1 MIRKILILKEEGCIW
16 TYFIEDG
23 DIVEIHPS
31 PLRESTEPQ
40 VMLGNIYIGKVQ
52 NIAANI
58 GAAFVDI
65 GGVNCYYDMSQAA
78 HAVFTNKSGKKPL
91 CIGDE
96 LLVQISREA
105 LKTKAPTVSS
115 NISLTGRYAVLTS
128 GNTRIGVSS
137 KLPKA
142 LRESY
147 KEKLQDWKSDDY
159 GIIVRT
165 NAKEVPLDTVL
176 QEITQLREKF
186 FRLKKTA
193 SSRTCYSC
201 LYSAAKPY
209 LRDLKNVYAEGLS
222 EILVEDHILYEEI
235 LEYLKREQP
244 EFLEKVRLYD
254 EPAYSL
260 SKLYSTETVLEH
272 ALREHVWL
280 KHGGYLIIQPTE
292 ALTVIDVNSGKC
304 VSKKQKADDFLK
316 MNLEAAKEIA
326 KQIRLRNLS
335 GIIIV
340 DFINLEKPEETQKL
354 LTEFRK
360 MLSRDPVQ
368 TTLVDVTGLQLV
380 EITRKKIRKPLHEYW
395 NSQHE
400 VLQEKRFGQ

>member
-31 PLRESTEPQ
+31 PLQESKGPQ
-40 VMLGNIYIGKVQ
+40 AMLGNIYIGKVQ

-65 GGVNCYYDMSQAA
+65 GGINCYYDMSQAA
-78 HAVFTNKSGKKPL
+78 RAIFTNKAGTKPL
-91 CIGDE
+91 CVGDE
-96 LLVQISREA
+96 LLVQVSREA
-105 LKTKAPTVSS
+105 VKTKAPTVSS

-137 KLPKA
+137 KFPKA

-176 QEITQLREKF
+176 QEIAQLKERFLQLRQM
-186 FRLKKTA
+186 A

-201 LYSAAKPY
+201 LYAAARPY
-209 LRDLKNVYAEGLS
+209 LTDLKNVYAEGLS
-222 EILVEDHILYEEI
+222 EILVEDQALYEEI
-235 LEYLKREQP
+235 LEYSRREQP
-244 EFLEKVRLYD
+244 EFVEKLQLYKNH
-254 EPAYSL
+254 SL
-260 SKLYSTETVLEH
+260 SLAKLYSTETVLEH
-272 ALREHVWL
+272 ALRERVWL
-280 KHGGYLIIQPTE
+280 KHGGYLVIQPTE

-335 GIIIV
+335 GIIVV
-340 DFINLEKPEETQKL
+340 DFMNLEKPEDTRQL
-354 LTEFRK
+354 LREFRK
-360 MLSRDPVQ
+360 VLSLDPIQ
-368 TTLVDVTGLQLV
+368 TTLVDVTALHLV

-395 NSQHE
+395 KSKGDNYE
-400 VLQEKRFGQ
+400 

>member
-1 MIRKILILKEEGCIW
+1 MIRKILILKEEDCIW
-16 TYFIEDG
+16 SYLIEDG

-31 PLRESTEPQ
+31 PLKESNDPH

-58 GAAFVDI
+58 GAAFIDI
-65 GGVNCYYDMSQAA
+65 GGINCYYDISQAS
-78 HAVFTNKSGKKPL
+78 HAIFTNKVGKNPL

-105 LKTKAPTVSS
+105 VKTKAPTVSS

-147 KEKLQDWKSDDY
+147 KEKLQDQKSDDY

-176 QEITQLREKF
+176 CELNQLKEHF
-186 FRLKKTA
+186 FQLKKTA
-193 SSRTCYSC
+193 SFRTCYSC
-201 LYSAAKPY
+201 LYSASKPY
-209 LRDLKNVYAEGLS
+209 LVDLRNVYAEGLS
-222 EILVEDHILYEEI
+222 EILVEDQALYKEI
-235 LEYLKREQP
+235 LEYSQREQP
-244 EFLEKVRLYD
+244 EFLEKLKLY
-254 EPAYSL
+254 ENPSFSL
-260 SKLYSTETVLEH
+260 SKLFSTETVLER
-272 ALREHVWL
+272 ALKEHVWL

-304 VSKKQKADDFLK
+304 VSKKQKSDDFLQ

-340 DFINLEKPEETQKL
+340 DFINLEKTEETQRL

-360 MLSRDPVQ
+360 MLSRDPIQ
-368 TTLVDVTGLQLV
+368 TTLVDITGLQLV
-380 EITRKKIRKPLHEYW
+380 EITRKKLRKPLHEYW
-395 NSQHE
+395 KSRGDKHE
-400 VLQEKRFGQ
+400 

>member
-31 PLRESTEPQ
+31 PLLESKDPQ
-40 VMLGNIYIGKVQ
+40 AMLGNIYIGKVQ

-65 GGVNCYYDMSQAA
+65 GGINCYYDMSQAA
-78 HAVFTNKSGKKPL
+78 RAIFTNKASTKPL
-91 CIGDE
+91 CVGDE
-96 LLVQISREA
+96 LLVQVSREA
-105 LKTKAPTVSS
+105 VKTKAPTVSS
-115 NISLTGRYAVLTS
+115 NISLTGRYAVLTT

-137 KLPKA
+137 KFPKA

-147 KEKLQDWKSDDY
+147 KEKLQDWKSNEY

-176 QEITQLREKF
+176 QEIAQLKERFLQLRQ
-186 FRLKKTA
+186 TA
-193 SSRTCYSC
+193 SSRICYSC
-201 LYSAAKPY
+201 LYTAARPY
-209 LRDLKNVYAEGLS
+209 LTDLKNVYAEGLS
-222 EILVEDHILYEEI
+222 EILVEDQALYEEI
-235 LEYLKREQP
+235 LEYSRREQP
-244 EFLEKVRLYD
+244 EFVEKLHFY
-254 EPAYSL
+254 ENHSL
-260 SKLYSTETVLEH
+260 SLAKLYSTETVLGH
-272 ALREHVWL
+272 ALKERVWL
-280 KHGGYLIIQPTE
+280 KHGGYLVIQPTE

-304 VSKKQKADDFLK
+304 VSRKQKADDFLQ

-340 DFINLEKPEETQKL
+340 DFMNLEKSEETQQL
-354 LTEFRK
+354 LREFRK
-360 MLSRDPVQ
+360 VLSMDPIQ
-368 TTLVDVTGLQLV
+368 TTLVDMTGLHLV

-395 NSQHE
+395 KTRGDHHE
-400 VLQEKRFGQ
+400 